1 MRMDDEN
8 LVLKRLRD
16 FEEGALGEVYDT
28 YSPGIYRYA
37 WRLLGDEDMAEECV
51 AETFSRLINTL
62 ERGNG
67 PQQHLKAYLYR
78 VAHNWITDYY
88 RRGTRLE
95 LPLESD
101 THTDPHPDPL
111 TRVSDGMEQAELRNA
126 LRLLTP
132 DQRQVILLRYLEDWQ
147 LAEIAQALDKPLGA
161 VKALQHRGLNALRR
175 ILTREIEAIQ

>member
-8 LVLKRLRD
+8 TILKRLHA
-16 FEEGALGEVYDT
+16 FEEQALSEVYDT

-37 WRLLGDEDMAEECV
+37 WRLLGDEDMAEECL
-51 AETFSRLINTL
+51 AETFSRFINAL

-67 PQQHLKAYLYR
+67 PRQHLKAYLYR

-88 RRGTRLE
+88 RRNAHSE
-95 LPLESD
+95 LSLDSD
-101 THTDPHPDPL
+101 THTDPDPDPL
-111 TRVSDGMEQAELRNA
+111 TKISNNMEQAELRSA

-147 LAEIAQALDKPLGA
+147 LAEIAQALEKPLGA
-161 VKALQHRGLNALRR
+161 VKALQHRGLNTLRR
-175 ILTREIEAIQ
+175 LLTRENEVIQ